1 MSQEDGGTL
10 TGAARQS
17 RPALSL
23 GLDREG
29 WPLARTAHLREGGDG
44 RRSLRASCVAE
55 AAPASAGRGRVSRGP
70 VTSGT
75 RSAAPGLSTS
85 EVASAGTRP
94 LADRTHAQASGNG
107 GSLRKQKPDSN
118 ARLPRAARAGDT
130 GAAGGGQ
137 RPAVLPPY
145 PAPPSP
151 PRPGRCHEAVASCAS
166 KATGEAETAPP
177 RGTPEC
183 GPHEAC
189 VTGG

>member
-1 MSQEDGGTL
+1 M
-10 TGAARQS
+10 ARQS

-29 WPLARTAHLREGGDG
+29 RPLARTARLREGGDG
-44 RRSLRASCVAE
+44 RRSLRASCVAG

-85 EVASAGTRP
+85 EVASAGTWP
-94 LADRTHAQASGNG
+94 LADRTHAQASGHG

-118 ARLPRAARAGDT
+118 ARLPRVARAGDT

-137 RPAVLPPY
+137 RPAVLFPTQRPPA
-145 PAPPSP
+145 PRVLDAATKPSRAVLPKPPERQRLRPREAPPSVGHT
-151 PRPGRCHEAVASCAS
+151 RHV
-166 KATGEAETAPP
+166 
-177 RGTPEC
+177 
-183 GPHEAC
+183 
-189 VTGG
+189 